1 MPRAAELWERPAGH
15 LEGRPAPWRKVDR
28 PLPTRL
34 SRWPLSS
41 SLSRLL
47 GTMQVPGPCTQWGWS
62 AGTWPL
68 VSAWLAR
75 MRCRLAQILHA
86 SHSWGW
92 PGTPCPPA
100 GRSGGNGLWQ
110 QRGPRA
116 RQRARHMQRSWG
128 GHDLP
133 CALGS
138 VGLAGLPPP
147 RLQGVLGQWAECSA
161 ALPQSGDTPVELLPA
176 EDPPRPHRGAIQPE
190 QAREF
195 GSPPR
200 HGMKCSPRVASTS
213 RPRP

>member
-47 GTMQVPGPCTQWGWS
+47 GTMQVPGPCTKWGWS

-75 MRCRLAQILHA
+75 MRGQLAQILHA
-86 SHSWGW
+86 SHSRGW

-100 GRSGGNGLWQ
+100 GRSGANGIWQ
-110 QRGPRA
+110 RRGA
-116 RQRARHMQRSWG
+116 RVRLACTQPH
-128 GHDLP
+128 GHAQGCP
-133 CALGS
+133 
-138 VGLAGLPPP
+138 LATPPAP
-147 RLQGVLGQWAECSA
+147 PHG
-161 ALPQSGDTPVELLPA
+161 PQ
-176 EDPPRPHRGAIQPE
+176 RPHCLLLE
-190 QAREF
+190 QEERTLGGLSVLF
-195 GSPPR
+195 GSQGFCRAGPLQA
-200 HGMKCSPRVASTS
+200 HGA
-213 RPRP
+213 